1 MLHVARR
8 EETMRE
14 QLGYATIAVLGT
26 LTLGPRFGLDI
37 MRQTGLP
44 SGTVYPTLARAER
57 AGFVRGRWEA
67 RAVADSEARPRRRHY
82 QLTGAGEVALARAAK
97 RMSDLT
103 GPVHAALKKV
113 RS

>member
-1 MLHVARR
+1 
-8 EETMRE
+8 MRE

-26 LTLGPRFGLDI
+26 LAREPRFGLDI
-37 MRQTGLP
+37 MRETGLA

-82 QLTGAGEVALARAAK
+82 QLTPAGAAALAKAAR
-97 RMSDLT
+97 RMSDLAT
-103 GPVHAALKKV
+103 PVSAALKKV

>member
-1 MLHVARR
+1 
-8 EETMRE
+8 MRE

-26 LTLGPRFGLDI
+26 LTREPRFGLDI
-37 MRQTGLP
+37 MRETGLP

-67 RAVADSEARPRRRHY
+67 RAVADGESRPRRRHY
-82 QLTGAGEVALARAAK
+82 QLTATGAAALAKAAK
-97 RMSDLT
+97 RMSELAN
-103 GPVHAALKKV
+103 PVSAALRKV